1 MRNDQLQE
9 YLKNF
14 SSESEVRILID
25 GVYYHLEDVIQGRFF
40 STVELVGPQ
49 KISIEQAEGEL
60 FTGLY
65 TGNIHPK
72 RLNLI
77 EKTLGTDRVNL
88 IKKEI
93 EKAKAE
99 SEAAQAAVQVSTEVD
114 FGDEDEQPVVEQK
127 PVKKAKKKSKKKL
140 SDEDK
145 LLAYFRGEEELEA
158 EEASELRKK
167 LGAEKVREI
176 FNKATV

>member
-14 SSESEVRILID
+14 SPESEVRILID

-65 TGNIHPK
+65 TGEIAQK

-88 IKKEI
+88 IKREI

-99 SEAAQAAVQVSTEVD
+99 SEAAKAAVQMSTEVD
-114 FGDEDEQPVVEQK
+114 FGDEEEQPVVEQK
-127 PVKKAKKKSKKKL
+127 PVKKAKKKSNKKL

-145 LLAYFRGEEELEA
+145 LALYFQGELELTA
-158 EEASELRKK
+158 EEAQELRKK

-176 FNKATV
+176 YNKADA

>member
-14 SSESEVRILID
+14 SAESDIRILID
-25 GVYYHLEDVIQGRFF
+25 GVYYPVEDVIQGRFF

-65 TGNIHPK
+65 TGNINQK

-77 EKTLGTDRVNL
+77 TKVLGEDRVNL
-88 IKKEI
+88 IQREI
-93 EKAKAE
+93 DKAKAE
-99 SEAAQAAVQVSTEVD
+99 AAAAEEAEESEYD
-114 FGDEDEQPVVEQK
+114 DD
-127 PVKKAKKKSKKKL
+127 KL
-140 SDEDK
+140 FDSDEAK
-145 LLAYFRGEEELEA
+145 LLAYFKGDANLSPEELKR
-158 EEASELRKK
+158 LRAV
-167 LGAEKVREI
+167 LSPEKYKEI
-176 FNKATV
+176 YDQVK

>member
-40 STVELVGPQ
+40 ATVELVGPQ

-65 TGNIHPK
+65 TGNIAPK
-72 RLNLI
+72 RLALI
-77 EKTLGTDRVNL
+77 EKTLGADRVNL

-93 EKAKAE
+93 EKAMAE
-99 SEAAQAAVQVSTEVD
+99 TEQAQAAVTISTEAV
-114 FGDEDEQPVVEQK
+114 FEEEEEIPVEK
-127 PVKKAKKKSKKKL
+127 PKKKGKKKKL
-140 SDEDK
+140 SDEEK
-145 LLAYFRGEEELEA
+145 LLAYFRGEEELSA
-158 EEASELRKK
+158 EEAGELRKK

-176 FNKATV
+176 FNKAEI